1 MASPGIAEETVVT
14 LRTGSGI
21 SRYAWYVLAL
31 LLAAAMMS
39 FLDRMIFSLLID
51 PIRKDLAL
59 TDTNI
64 SLLAGVAFALCYVL
78 FAFPFGRFVDSH
90 ARNRVVALGV
100 VMFSLG
106 TIACG
111 LATGFAGLFG
121 ARMIIGIGEASL
133 NPATISL
140 VPDYVPERSRALAM
154 SVLTSGNYVGTGLAM
169 LLGGE
174 LIQWAARAKP
184 VLPVLGA
191 LSSWKLSFLGVGMP
205 GLLLALLIFL
215 TLREPKRQLTAS
227 AVDSETPTLADCIA
241 YLRRHAKL
249 FALIFAGFS
258 ALAVNAYAFLVWGP
272 VFLMRVHGYSPAQAG
287 LVFAV
292 AIGIGGTVSTLLGGV
307 ISDRMRAGGQIDGP
321 VRVSLWASVVMLPFF
336 VIGYLIPAASVSV
349 ATFVI
354 AMLIASII
362 GGIQFVMVQA
372 ITPNR
377 MRGIMGAL
385 YGACVNLAGLGIAPT
400 MIALMTDHLFGGP
413 AGIGRS
419 LAAMST
425 LSLIVSAACLLLGI
439 ADFRARAVSLE
450 EY

>member
-1 MASPGIAEETVVT
+1 MALPGIVHEPVVQA
-14 LRTGSGI
+14 RPGSGI

-31 LLAAAMMS
+31 LLGAAMMS

-59 TDTNI
+59 TDTNV
-64 SLLAGVAFALCYVL
+64 SFLAGVAFAVCYVL

-90 ARNRVVALGV
+90 ARSRIVALGV

-174 LIQWAARAKP
+174 LVQWAARAKP
-184 VLPVLGA
+184 VPPLLGP
-191 LSSWKLSFLGVGMP
+191 LSSWKLSFIGVGLP

-215 TLREPKRQLTAS
+215 TLREPERQLTAS
-227 AVDSETPTLADCIA
+227 AVDSETPTLQDCFG

-249 FALIFAGFS
+249 FALIFTGFS

-287 LVFAV
+287 LVFAI
-292 AIGIGGTVSTLLGGV
+292 AIGIGGTASTLLGGV

-336 VIGYLIPAASVSV
+336 VIGYLIPAASASV
-349 ATFVI
+349 VIFVI

-377 MRGIMGAL
+377 MRGIIGAL

-400 MIALMTDHLFGGP
+400 LIALMTDHLFGGP

-419 LAAMST
+419 LAAMSA
-425 LSLIVSAACLLLGI
+425 LSLIVAAVCLLLGI
-439 ADFRARAVSLE
+439 ADFRARALALE
-450 EY
+450 ES

>member
-1 MASPGIAEETVVT
+1 MASPGIAEETVVP

-59 TDTNI
+59 TDTNV
-64 SLLAGVAFALCYVL
+64 SLLAGVAFAVCYVL

-174 LIQWAARAKP
+174 LVQWAARVRP
-184 VLPVLGA
+184 ILPVLGA

-215 TLREPKRQLTAS
+215 TLREPQRQLTAS
-227 AVDSETPTLADCIA
+227 AVDSETPTLADCFA

-249 FALIFAGFS
+249 FALIFTGFS

-287 LVFAV
+287 LVFAI

-349 ATFVI
+349 VTFVI

-400 MIALMTDHLFGGP
+400 LIALMTDHLFGGP

-439 ADFRARAVSLE
+439 ADFRARALS
-450 EY
+450 